1 MTTNKLIIFSYP
13 YELDTESIQTLFGKD
28 TTVLIEPI
36 SRTVIVQ
43 YISPEEAG
51 YYYVKH
57 GHKLRTL
64 HYCTEEQLEHFLH
77 KQYTYTHTPS
87 LLRSHLPPKRA
98 RESSSDVDRSSNRQ
112 LFSNRSSQ

>member
-13 YELDTESIQTLFGKD
+13 YDLDTESIQTLFGKD

-36 SRTVIVQ
+36 SRTVIIQ
-43 YISPEEAG
+43 YTSPEEAG

-64 HYCTEEQLEHFLH
+64 HYCTEEQLEHFLDG
-77 KQYTYTHTPS
+77 THEVKEVTVNSFRVKPLPKKTAVSRPS
-87 LLRSHLPPKRA
+87 TFDGRK
-98 RESSSDVDRSSNRQ
+98 
-112 LFSNRSSQ
+112 LFPN